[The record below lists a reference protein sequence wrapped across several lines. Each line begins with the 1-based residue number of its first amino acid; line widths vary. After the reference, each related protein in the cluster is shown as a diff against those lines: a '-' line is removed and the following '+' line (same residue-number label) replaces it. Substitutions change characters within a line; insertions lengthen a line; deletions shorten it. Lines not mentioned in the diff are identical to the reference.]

1 MERFTSLTNWIKK
14 HMLSKEASHLK
25 HNFCLLHLNIRSPQS
40 NGNKLTDLLEMLNF
54 KFCVIGISET
64 WLDDSSQSVEID
76 GFASFR
82 NLVRE
87 NRAGGGVGLFISNDL
102 KFKLRNDLNLK

>member
-1 MERFTSLTNWIKK
+1 
-14 HMLSKEASHLK
+14 
-25 HNFCLLHLNIRSPQS
+25 
-40 NGNKLTDLLEMLNF
+40 MLNF